1 MSESKVLNL
10 EDVQKNFM
18 NDIKNQLDIKNKDVL
33 HITFKKK
40 KCNCPLCNHCFD
52 YIHISDR
59 VENLKIS
66 YDSEYQLDEIL
77 KSVKEFKRKN

>member
-1 MSESKVLNL
+1 MFILSNIKKNMSESKVFKL

-18 NDIKNQLDIKNKDVL
+18 NDIKNQLDIKDKDVL

-40 KCNCPLCNHCFD
+40 KCNCPSCNHCFD

-59 VENLKIS
+59 VFKN
-66 YDSEYQLDEIL
+66 QL
-77 KSVKEFKRKN
+77 